1 MTANN
6 IKQQIL
12 GYLEVLPSEEVK
24 IILLQWLSGSDGNL
38 EDFERLLTN
47 QSTQEIEKSF
57 EYGDIDAE
65 LNFQHLTEVQM
76 IQQSKSVL
84 EDYKSKGSGVAH
96 NLVRKWADSLGTDE
110 ELPCPR

>member
-12 GYLEVLPSEEVK
+12 GYLEVLTGEEVK

-47 QSTQEIEKSF
+47 QSTQEVEKSF
-57 EYGDIDAE
+57 EYGNINAE
-65 LNFQHLTEVQM
+65 LNFQPLTEVQM

-84 EDYKSKGSGVAH
+84 ENYQSKGSGVAH
-96 NLVRKWADSLGTDE
+96 NLVREWVDSLGTDE